1 MQTFVLDK
9 KDCRKPFLPLCVV
22 LRSCYRKLKQIIHA
36 KLKPTSLDNCKAL
49 NANGK
54 VNSAHN
60 LPALTGSS
68 TAGTCSF
75 HGCTGP
81 HASHAPVLSGGTTH
95 SDFLLSIF
103 SLCYCEYRISI
114 KIMTLLFVFFFVC
127 MYLYACTTYVM
138 YVRMQVCTY
147 VCIYLRLIFFKPK
160 LIVKH
165 IYFPS
170 ETDHDQ
176 PTKLSTLS
184 KCVAL
189 GKGNVDP

>member
-36 KLKPTSLDNCKAL
+36 KLKPISLDNCKAL

-103 SLCYCEYRISI
+103 SLYHPFTSYCEYRISI

-127 MYLYACTTYVM
+127 MYLYACTTYV
-138 YVRMQVCTY
+138 CTY
-147 VCIYLRLIFFKPK
+147 VCKYVLMYVYIY
-160 LIVKH
+160 V
-165 IYFPS
+165 
-170 ETDHDQ
+170 
-176 PTKLSTLS
+176 
-184 KCVAL
+184 
-189 GKGNVDP
+189 